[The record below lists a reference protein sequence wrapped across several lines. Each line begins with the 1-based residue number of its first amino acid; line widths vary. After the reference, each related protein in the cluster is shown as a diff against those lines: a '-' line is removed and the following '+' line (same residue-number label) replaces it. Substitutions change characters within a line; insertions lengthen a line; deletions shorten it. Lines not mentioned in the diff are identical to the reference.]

1 METVSSIAD
10 LLKEIAVIQQAWG
23 EIIWFRGHYNLQW
36 SLLPTLLRTRTQI
49 ASVMAGE
56 DLAIKVFQQN
66 AKTILNNTPGNLMEL
81 LFWMQHHGAPTRL
94 LDWSESPLVA
104 LYFATHDEHIS
115 EDLDGAIWFL
125 NPIELNKNISINEY
139 DNFIPAYSDKDIIG
153 TYDPEYMKQNTRIQN
168 KPVAMIATRN
178 NPRIQAQQGVF
189 TIHHL
194 DFTPI
199 EDIGDKNHIK
209 KFTIPASAKKS
220 LKKELKMLGITHL
233 QLFPELDSIGKIVR
247 EKL

>member
-1 METVSSIAD
+1 MATIASIAD
-10 LLKEIAVIQQAWG
+10 LLNEIAEVQKTWG
-23 EIIWFRGHYNLQW
+23 EIIWFKGHYNTEW
-36 SLLPTLLRTRTQI
+36 SLLPTLLRKRNGI
-49 ASVMAGE
+49 GSVMSGE

-66 AKTILNNTPGNLMEL
+66 AKTILDNTPGNLMEL

-104 LYFATHDEHIS
+104 LYFATHDEHIH
-115 EDLDGAIWFL
+115 DGVDGAIWFL
-125 NPIELNKNISINEY
+125 NPILLNKNLNINEY
-139 DNFIPAYSDKDIIG
+139 NDFIPAYSDKDIIG
-153 TYDPEYMKQNTRIQN
+153 NYDPEYIKKNMRIQC
-168 KPVAMIATRN
+168 KPAAMIATRN

-199 EDIGDKNHIK
+199 EDIGDKSHIK
-209 KFTIPASAKKS
+209 KFTIPASAKE
-220 LKKELKMLGITHL
+220 ELKHELKRLGFSHF
-233 QLFPELDSIGKIVR
+233 QLFPELDSIGKIVQ